1 MTDHPKPLQSPARN
15 SSVTTHTPTNTL
27 REKCRVTSTT
37 TGGVKPQVPMY
48 GYSDEG
54 ENRFDSID
62 HRPAAVEVVN
72 GE

>member
-37 TGGVKPQVPMY
+37 PQGINLSSTMTYNPPA
-48 GYSDEG
+48 
-54 ENRFDSID
+54 NRLYDASTTD
-62 HRPAAVEVVN
+62 HRGGRAA
-72 GE
+72 